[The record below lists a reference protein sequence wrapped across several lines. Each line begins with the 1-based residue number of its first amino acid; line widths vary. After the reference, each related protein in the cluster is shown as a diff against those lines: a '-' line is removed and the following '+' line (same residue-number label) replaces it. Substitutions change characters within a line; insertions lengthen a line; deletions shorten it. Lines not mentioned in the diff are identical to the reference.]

1 VRARRAIA
9 CLATIAVADY
19 VILRHPP
26 RWHAIALFDHPA
38 HVATAILIGGPGRG
52 TDPVYL
58 AGSLLPDVDHIP
70 MALGSPSPGDP
81 RPKTHSIVGPLAV
94 APFSRRLAG
103 GMLAHL
109 ARDLGMKPGVPLFAP
124 VSDRAVRIPYALYA
138 GALIAAAVWCAGPGS
153 AARSAATSAPT
164 TGSA

>member
-1 VRARRAIA
+1 MRARRVIA

-38 HVATAILIGGPGRG
+38 HVATAILLGG

-58 AGSLLPDVDHIP
+58 AGSLLPDLDHIP
-70 MALGSPSPGDP
+70 TALGSPKRGDP
-81 RPKTHSIVGPLAV
+81 RPRSHSLLLVAAAAV
-94 APFSRRLAG
+94 VSRRLAAG
-103 GMLAHL
+103 AAAHF
-109 ARDLGMKPGVPLFAP
+109 ARDLALDPGVPLLWP
-124 VSDRAVRIPYALYA
+124 LGGRAFRVPYPLYA
-138 GALIAAAVWCAGPGS
+138 ATLIAAGVLRS
-153 AARSAATSAPT
+153 DRDSEARSAATSAPA

>member
-1 VRARRAIA
+1 VRRLPLA

-19 VILRHPP
+19 VIHRHPP

-38 HVATAILIGGPGRG
+38 HVATALLLGD

-70 MALGSPSPGDP
+70 TALGEPQIGDP
-81 RPKTHSIVGPLAV
+81 RPNTHSFLVLA
-94 APFSRRLAG
+94 AMTAASRRLGAG
-103 GMLAHL
+103 AATHFL
-109 ARDLGMKPGVPLFAP
+109 RDLALEPGVPLLWP
-124 VSDRAVRIPYALYA
+124 VASRSFRIPYRAYA
-138 GALIAAAVWCAGPGS
+138 GALIAVAVWRSRPGS
-153 AARSAATSAPT
+153 AARRVSTSAPA